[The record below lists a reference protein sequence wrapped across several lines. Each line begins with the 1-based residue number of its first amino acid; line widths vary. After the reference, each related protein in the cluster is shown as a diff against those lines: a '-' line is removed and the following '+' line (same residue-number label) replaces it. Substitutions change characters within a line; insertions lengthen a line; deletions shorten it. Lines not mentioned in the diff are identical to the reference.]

1 MDDLQEDCFFACRG
15 CGDYDLCLECASRV
29 SQGLQALPAFS
40 SCSSFSPPS
49 RSVEEQAHQHV
60 EQSQQVMVE
69 QFQAHFAAY
78 EAYDKD
84 ADHASLRDP
93 GKFLTL
99 DTKLLAA
106 LTEVA
111 RGELSREILIFKET
125 EATKSRAVRGRQVL
139 YLFDQYFK

>member
-1 MDDLQEDCFFACRG
+1 MKLFRWI
-15 CGDYDLCLECASRV
+15 L
-29 SQGLQALPAFS
+29 
-40 SCSSFSPPS
+40 
-49 RSVEEQAHQHV
+49 
-60 EQSQQVMVE
+60 
-69 QFQAHFAAY
+69 

-106 LTEVA
+106 LTKVA

-139 YLFDQYFK
+139 YLFDQYFKTNEEVGSLYSVEDLLKVRLINDEPFYFHQQLGERHVWVKSHSGRNDVA